1 MAHSFF
7 WGALNSWT
15 MKRFCLSTCL
25 FLWWSLSWGLSSRLR
40 SPTNTWRSRLE
51 LEFLGLWLFS
61 VLTVAWGGRMLMK
74 SSSSILFQHKNVKNL
89 KLENV
94 QAWNLILNCSLG
106 IRLSSSQLQK
116 QEKQNITKRLW
127 KIRQY
132 ALLKEWNSINYATNS
147 RFNILIL
154 FISNY
159 DLKMIWCK
167 VCFLFEFVNFNR
179 FSSQLYNCNH

>member
-1 MAHSFF
+1 
-7 WGALNSWT
+7 
-15 MKRFCLSTCL
+15 MKKFRLSTCL

-40 SPTNTWRSRLE
+40 SPTKTWRSRLE

-61 VLTVAWGGRMLMK
+61 VLTVACGGRMLMK

-89 KLENV
+89 KLKNV

-116 QEKQNITKRLW
+116 QEKQNIMKRLW

-132 ALLKEWNSINYATNS
+132 ALLKDWNSMHYVAIS
-147 RFNILIL
+147 RFNIVIL
-154 FISNY
+154 FVFNY
-159 DLKMIWCK
+159 YLRIKKCKVSFLIEFIIFNSFFEILQFIITNDLK
-167 VCFLFEFVNFNR
+167 NR
-179 FSSQLYNCNH
+179 SLKNRLS